1 MISLRRPLGLTL
13 AGAVILACGAH
24 WLHTM
29 QMEHRLLQAAPDTI
43 PANSVLFGFAVGHGA
58 STYRSSCA
66 SCHGPSGKGDT
77 TQGVPDLTDSDW
89 LYGTGTV
96 GDIEKVVYYG
106 IRSHNPRG
114 WHLAVMPAFAVPV
127 PSPTEK
133 IPPLTPHGIQAV
145 TEYLLSRG
153 GQPADR
159 VMAMEGAAIYA
170 SSGGCYDCHTA
181 DAKGD
186 SAIGAPNLTDSI
198 WLYGDGGRQA
208 IYDSIAY
215 GRQGVCPAWTGR
227 LSAEQMLEV
236 SLYVYSLS
244 HQAADRQQS

>member
-1 MISLRRPLGLTL
+1 MTRLKRPLGLAL
-13 AGAVILACGAH
+13 AGAVILACGVH
-24 WLHTM
+24 GLRTIR
-29 QMEHRLLQAAPDTI
+29 MESRLLRAAPDTI
-43 PANSVLFGFAVGHGA
+43 PANSVLFGFAAGHGA
-58 STYRSSCA
+58 STFRSRCA
-66 SCHGPSGKGDT
+66 SCHGLSGKGDT

-89 LYGTGTV
+89 LYGSGTV

-114 WHLAVMPAFAVPV
+114 WHLAVMPAFAQPI

-133 IPPLTPHGIQAV
+133 IPPLTPPGIQAV

-159 VMAMEGAAIYA
+159 ALAMEGAAIYA

-198 WLYGDGGRQA
+198 WLYGDGSRQA

-215 GRQGVCPAWTGR
+215 GRQGTCPAWTGK

-244 HQAADRQQS
+244 HPAASGQQS

>member
-1 MISLRRPLGLTL
+1 MSGLRRPLGLAF

-24 WLHTM
+24 GLHTM
-29 QMEHRLLQAAPDTI
+29 RTESRLLRAAPDTI
-43 PANSVLFGFAVGHGA
+43 PANSVLFGFAVGRGA
-58 STYRSSCA
+58 STYRSRCA
-66 SCHGPSGKGDT
+66 SCHGPSGKGGT

-96 GDIEKVVYYG
+96 SDIEKVVYYG

-114 WHLAVMPAFAVPV
+114 WHLAVMPAFAQPV

-133 IPPLTPHGIQAV
+133 IPPLSPHGIEAV
-145 TEYLLSRG
+145 TEFLLSRAG
-153 GQPADR
+153 RPADR
-159 VMAMEGAAIYA
+159 SLAMEGAAIYA

-198 WLYGDGGRQA
+198 WLYGDGSRQA
-208 IYDSIAY
+208 IHDSIAY
-215 GRQGVCPAWTGR
+215 GRQGLCPAWTGR
-227 LSAEQMLEV
+227 LSAERMREV

-244 HQAADRQQS
+244 HPAAGRQPS